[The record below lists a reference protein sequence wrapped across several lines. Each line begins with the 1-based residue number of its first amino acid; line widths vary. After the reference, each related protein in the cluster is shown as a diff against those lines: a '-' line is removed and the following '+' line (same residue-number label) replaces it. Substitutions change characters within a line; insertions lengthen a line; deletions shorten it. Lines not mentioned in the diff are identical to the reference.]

1 MNKLSH
7 LFLALL
13 TIISIAFIGCE
24 DDPVEPAGPTVALQ
38 VGMNFVVDKDTL
50 ATGETFQVNLSAVQG
65 DAVLTKIEV
74 RENGTAIAADRV
86 ILDGN
91 PAGGN
96 PSPLNDLVDLNWV
109 LEITADTV
117 ETTSTYT
124 IIITDANEK
133 TASQSVDITTEN
145 PIVLTPVK
153 VQTMVLLLNQAGPIG
168 TGGLDLET
176 GASVGT
182 SGQTDADSTA
192 DIADMGIDQSL
203 PNDQNWKQQIDSVN
217 LSILKVPAT
226 GLDYD
231 AIQHIEEI
239 EEAYEAGMTLTSG
252 SEKVTVGDVFLCR
265 TRRGNIFI
273 FKTVA
278 IDVTT
283 NNNNDKY
290 TFEVKGP

>member
-239 EEAYEAGMTLTSG
+239 EEAYEAGMTLNNG
-252 SEKVTVGDVFLCR
+252 SEKVEVGDVFLCR

-273 FKTVA
+273 FQTVA

-283 NNNNDKY
+283 NDNDDKY